1 LSRLMPRVLRVIA
14 MGALL
19 GAVLLVPAA
28 PAKAQYGCPGF
39 PPPPGKPAGGVCTYS
54 DTQRMSGF
62 QNYARSIGRTFY
74 TDANKRIRLVD
85 INSTSCGITWYH
97 WVYIPGPGTW
107 QWAYT
112 TWTSGAGD
120 GVSYTA
126 REIRR

>member
-1 LSRLMPRVLRVIA
+1 

-28 PAKAQYGCPGF
+28 PAKAQYACPGF
-39 PPPPGKPAGGVCTYS
+39 PTQGGLCTYS

-62 QNYARSIGRTFY
+62 QSFSRSSGRTFY
-74 TDANKRIRLVD
+74 TAADKRIRLVD

-97 WVYIPGPGTW
+97 WVYIPGPSTW
-107 QWAYT
+107 RWEYT

-120 GVSYTA
+120 GVSYIS
-126 REIRR
+126 EGNSSLMQIGYWDC